1 MNGLL
6 CIHKPKGITSHDVVS
21 AVRKAAQLRRVG
33 HTGTLDPMATGV
45 LPILVG
51 RATRAADFVM
61 AERKEYIAG
70 FTLGICT
77 DTLDIGGETLA
88 QSDKTATTADIL
100 AVLPAF
106 TGEISQIPPMYS
118 AIKKDGVPLYKLAR
132 AGKQVERTARTVT
145 IFALELFS
153 FDQETQKGTLRIDC
167 SKGTYVR
174 TLCDD
179 LGRKLGTYAAMHSL
193 VRSKNGDIS
202 LEDCIHLADLTRE
215 NIADVLRP
223 LDTVFLKHAPMYVEE
238 KDAASIKNGVQIKT
252 TLQDGETVRV
262 YREGEFLAL
271 GQAQNGSLQILKS
284 FYEV

>member
-6 CIHKPKGITSHDVVS
+6 CIHKPAGVTSHDVVA

-51 RATRAADFVM
+51 RATRAADFIM

-70 FTLGICT
+70 FTLGMRT
-77 DTLDIGGETLA
+77 DTLDTDGEVLEK
-88 QSDKTATTADIL
+88 SDKKATTADIL
-100 AVLPAF
+100 TLLPTF
-106 TGEISQIPPMYS
+106 TGEIQQIPPMYS

-132 AGKQVERTARTVT
+132 AGKQVERAARTVT
-145 IFALELFS
+145 IFALDLLE
-153 FDQETQKGTLRIDC
+153 FDEETQKGTLRIDC

-179 LGRKLGTYAAMHSL
+179 LGEKLGTYASMHAL
-193 VRSKNGDIS
+193 VRSKNGDIA
-202 LEDCIHLADLTRE
+202 LPDCVHLNHLTKE
-215 NIADVLRP
+215 NISEFIRP
-223 LDTVFLKHAPMYVEE
+223 LDTAFLKHAPLYITE
-238 KDAASIKNGVQIKT
+238 KEAENIKNGVRIKT
-252 TLQDGETVRV
+252 ALQEGETVRV
-262 YREGEFLAL
+262 YREDEFLAL
-271 GQAQNGSLQILKS
+271 GQAQGGILHILKS